1 MNTREEYDGIINKP
15 EIEEVLYH
23 AGFHK
28 YIDKYLGKNG
38 KWIYKYA
45 GQAKSAATGAI
56 NKAKTMLPGLQNQAT
71 GAVTTAKKKVSS
83 LASTG
88 SKTAS
93 GVKKQAQNRIS
104 KMLPILSKKLNST
117 KKSASSSANKLKKQ
131 ANSAYSSAK
140 KSASSQASK
149 LKKRA
154 DMIKVSQVNKL
165 KKQADGTM
173 KSVSS
178 AAKKVK
184 DKNLY
189 QRTKRKVGEK
199 TGKYQKNSGRRAGLE
214 SDPRYNT
221 PYSRDLDVGGWRG
234 YPSARFDS
242 HKNNYAQQLAKTKK
256 LRTFYTSKRNTSA
269 TRRAKANRKAK

>member
-1 MNTREEYDGIINKP
+1 MNTREEYDGIVNKP

-56 NKAKTMLPGLQNQAT
+56 NKAKTMLPGLQSQAT

-104 KMLPILSKKLNST
+104 KMLPILSKKLNSA

-140 KSASSQASK
+140 KSASSQAS
-149 LKKRA
+149 
-154 DMIKVSQVNKL
+154 KL

-269 TRRAKANRKAK
+269 TRRAKANRRAK